1 MAKLILVRHGESYWN
16 KEHIFTGWVDVTLT
30 KKGIRQSQELAEDLK
45 KINFD
50 VMFTSCLERAR
61 ATLLLIAAEQEK
73 TATFMHSEKKYSAN
87 LDENINYE
95 IPVFSH
101 ADLNERHY
109 GLLQGIKKD
118 EVRKKFGEEQVY
130 LWRRSFKEKPPEG
143 ESLEDVC
150 CRVRNFFEEEIAPFL
165 KLDKNVLVSAHGNS
179 LRALVKYIDNISD
192 ESIAHLEFA
201 PGDVISY
208 TMKDGELTKDDGG
221 HKFTRPL
228 MWK

>member
-1 MAKLILVRHGESYWN
+1 MAKLILVRHGESQWN
-16 KEHIFTGWVDVTLT
+16 KKHIFTGWVDITLT
-30 KKGIRQSQELAEDLK
+30 RKGIDETQELAK
-45 KINFD
+45 KIKEIKFD

-61 ATLLLIAAEQEK
+61 ATLMLIASEQDK
-73 TATFMHSEKKYSAN
+73 TATFIHSGDK
-87 LDENINYE
+87 YE
-95 IPVFSH
+95 IKVDKKSNHKIPVYSYV
-101 ADLNERHY
+101 DLNERYY
-109 GLLQGIKKD
+109 GLLQGMKKD
-118 EVRKKFGEEQVY
+118 DAREKFGEEQVY

-150 CRVRNFFEEEIAPFL
+150 CRVSNFFEKEVKLFL
-165 KLDKNVLVSAHGNS
+165 DEGKNVLISAHGNS